1 MISQDRLSRLAQQ
14 VGERLQD
21 VSQAPEEA
29 QKGIQ
34 QIVRGAFDRLEL
46 VSRED
51 FDILMDVLQR
61 TRARVEAL
69 EKQVVAL
76 EEALGAPVSAVGDD
90 ATLEAAAEGAAAE
103 PAASEA
109 PEKASSALDH
119 EPQEPSKKT
128 PPQG

>member
-34 QIVRGAFDRLEL
+34 QIVRSAFDRLEL

-76 EEALGAPVSAVGDD
+76 EEALGAPAGAVGDD
-90 ATLEAAAEGAAAE
+90 ATTEVAAEAAAAE
-103 PAASEA
+103 PGASET
-109 PEKASSALDH
+109 PKKASPALDRG
-119 EPQEPSKKT
+119 PQEPSKKT